1 MFDLVVITYIYFSEN
16 ENQSLLEV
24 KELTAYK
31 NFMLPLWRLL
41 FHRQFDKLHPFL
53 PKFLHFFISH
63 VCNWWLLSVK
73 YFLDGW

>member
-1 MFDLVVITYIYFSEN
+1 MFDLAVIMYISEN

-31 NFMLPLWRLL
+31 NFVTIMTAC
-41 FHRQFDKLHPFL
+41 FSTDKLHTFL

-63 VCNWWLLSVK
+63 VCNWWLLPVK